1 MAFKNRLKSPNPQG
15 RFERLFQKV
24 IWYLFAK
31 RKAVDFSRNKLEKNG
46 LNCKLWDNSMDHE
59 WKNRTT
65 FKALRKISNYMSLL
79 VAQYLALET

>member
-15 RFERLFQKV
+15 RFERLFHKV

-31 RKAVDFSRNKLEKNG
+31 RKAVDFSRNKLETNAF
-46 LNCKLWDNSMDHE
+46 NCKLWDNSMDHE

-79 VAQYLALET
+79 VAQCSALET